1 MGGEKGTEGAEFA
14 FRFSKAGERWILREK
29 VRIECKPAES
39 RKREDMEEDKY
50 MMRAVDIHL
59 SFAGV
64 MALQNVKIHLAP
76 SEILAIIGPNGAG
89 KTCLLNCLNG
99 FYHPQK
105 GKIFFQ
111 NMDITHLQPHKR
123 AKLGIARTFQG
134 VQLFP
139 GLSVIGNLLTGRHLH
154 MQTGA
159 MKGFFYRPWTH
170 REEMRER
177 RKVEEIIDFLEMK
190 QIRHRIV
197 GSLSYGLRK
206 RVDLGRALAMEP
218 KVLLMDEPMAG
229 MNLEEKEDIARFV
242 IDIREA
248 MDIPVVIVEHDM
260 QVVMDIADRIY
271 VLNWG
276 NLIAEGNPKGIKGN
290 PEVIKAYLG
299 EERKI

>member
-1 MGGEKGTEGAEFA
+1 MIIMKENGYSIRVQDLSLWFEG
-14 FRFSKAGERWILREK
+14 
-29 VRIECKPAES
+29 V
-39 RKREDMEEDKY
+39 
-50 MMRAVDIHL
+50 V
-59 SFAGV
+59 
-64 MALQNVKIHLAP
+64 ALQDINVYVGR

-89 KTCLLNCLNG
+89 KTCLLNCMSG

-105 GKIFFQ
+105 GEIFFDDL
-111 NMDITHLQPHKR
+111 DITDMQTHKR
-123 AKLGIARTFQG
+123 AGLGIARTFQG

-154 MQTGA
+154 MKTNAIQ
-159 MKGFFYRPWTH
+159 GFFYRPWTH
-170 REEMRER
+170 HEEMRER
-177 RKVEEIIDFLEMK
+177 RKVEEIIDFLEIK
-190 QIRHRIV
+190 HIRHKLV

-206 RVDLGRALAMEP
+206 RIDLGRALAMEP

-229 MNLEEKEDIARFV
+229 MNLEEKEDMARFV

-248 MDIPVVIVEHDM
+248 NDIPIVIVEHDM

-276 NLIAEGNPKGIKGN
+276 HMIAEGTPEEIKKN

-299 EERKI
+299 EERSK